1 MKKLLAF
8 ALALLCVLPL
18 LASCGGSEQNV
29 RGSNKIYY
37 IKEDKHGRRSL
48 AFEYSDEINGATTG
62 ARVGQIIAAIKQ
74 PRTAGALPALP
85 QVIEVK
91 DLKIRGSTLEIDYGE
106 TYGFLG
112 KAEKVLAAAAVALSV
127 IDDGDIEYVVI
138 KSGGE
143 AQPPVY
149 DGYLF
154 DGKFVLDELM
164 Y

>member
-1 MKKLLAF
+1 MK
-8 ALALLCVLPL
+8 
-18 LASCGGSEQNV
+18 S
-29 RGSNKIYY
+29 
-37 IKEDKHGRRSL
+37 
-48 AFEYSDEINGATTG
+48 
-62 ARVGQIIAAIKQ
+62 
-74 PRTAGALPALP
+74 
-85 QVIEVK
+85 
-91 DLKIRGSTLEIDYGE
+91 LKIRGSTLEIDYGE

-154 DGKFVLDELM
+154 SEKFVFDELM